1 MPTKEFDE
9 KLKTFVK
16 FRKNYSKQERKK
28 ILKSLIHECLMEL
41 SKGWVQYFLIRVF
54 DDLLKV
60 VEHNPPMK

>member
-41 SKGWVQYFLIRVF
+41 SKG
-54 DDLLKV
+54 
-60 VEHNPPMK
+60 